1 MTQNVTPPQSSPD
14 AAAAPVAATAATPT
28 PAAETAEDIVLAPD
42 APVQDTAVQEPA
54 VQETPVQTA
63 PAPVQ
68 EPVKDQPA
76 ATDKEPE
83 EKKVKS
89 EIPTHRSKAIL
100 SVAYSMPAVSWSAGN
115 DTYALP
121 NDFAD
126 TLSAKLSNSIK
137 IELGD
142 NAQDQEWGKILAEGQ
157 ANSTLNDMLSGALER
172 EDSEYRQGVVVKG
185 QTLNSSVPRF
195 RAVENGETIKGDS
208 GVLRVMTHLGMGSL
222 FQVPLW
228 HSGFWITFKPPTESE
243 LLELQRV
250 LNADKVE
257 FGRYSYGRIYSGVVA
272 YTVNRLVDFALDHV
286 YDYTVKNSEIAVNQL
301 KDYIAIQDIF
311 PLLWG
316 FMTTVYPKGFQYE
329 RACTSDPEKCHHV
342 VKEVLN
348 LSKLLWVDN
357 AALNEWQKNH
367 MASRQSQNKDKASV
381 LRYREEFI
389 NQKPARYEI
398 WNNSQEE
405 RKLFVT
411 FKTGNVSDYIDAS
424 YLWISDIV
432 NAVEAAAAK
441 DSTAEEKNAQI
452 ENFGRA
458 SILRQSTHQVASIE
472 TESFNIDDPQTIRAT
487 LSALSS
493 ETAVT
498 NAFIEKLDE
507 FNNNATI
514 AVVGI
519 PAYNCPQCGGE
530 QQGMDQTSFVNIIPL
545 DVIQLFF
552 DFITLRSERILR
564 R

>member
-1 MTQNVTPPQSSPD
+1 MTQETIPPTSDTAEAALENLDALMAPDSAVTDNTALQETTPPVATEP
-14 AAAAPVAATAATPT
+14 AAAPE
-28 PAAETAEDIVLAPD
+28 PAEQEPIKPE
-42 APVQDTAVQEPA
+42 QDTA
-54 VQETPVQTA
+54 
-63 PAPVQ
+63 
-68 EPVKDQPA
+68 
-76 ATDKEPE
+76 
-83 EKKVKS
+83 EKA
-89 EIPTHRSKAIL
+89 EIPLHKSKAIL
-100 SVAYSMPAVSWSAGN
+100 TMAYSLPAVSWSAGN

-121 NDFAD
+121 NEFSD
-126 TLSAKLSNSIK
+126 TLNAKLAKSIK
-137 IELGD
+137 IELGE
-142 NAQDQEWGKILAEGQ
+142 NAQDQEWGEVLARGQ
-157 ANSTLNDMLSGALER
+157 ANATLNDMLSAALER
-172 EDSEYRQGVVVKG
+172 ENAQYQQGVSVKG
-185 QTLNSSVPRF
+185 QTLNGGVPRF
-195 RAVENGETIKGDS
+195 RAVETGESIKGDS

-243 LLELQRV
+243 LLELQRI

-329 RACTSDPEKCHHV
+329 RACTADPEKCHHV
-342 VKEVLN
+342 VKEILN

-357 AALNEWQKNH
+357 AAVNEWQKNH
-367 MASRQSQNKDKASV
+367 MASRQSQNKDKASI

-398 WNNSQEE
+398 WDSPQEE

-411 FKTGNVSDYIDAS
+411 FKTGNVADYIDAS
-424 YLWISDIV
+424 YTWINDIV

-472 TESFNIDDPQTIRAT
+472 TESFVIEDPQTIRAT

-507 FNNNATI
+507 FNNQATI
-514 AVVGI
+514 SVVGI
-519 PAYNCPQCGGE
+519 PTYACPQCGAE
-530 QQGMDQTSFVNIIPL
+530 QQGMEQSSFVNIIPL

-552 DFITLRSERILR
+552 DFITQRSDRILR